1 MLTVTKQ
8 FSFETNNNISVKYLI
23 INNKTFIVYTLYNR
37 LYYFVV
43 PAFLN
48 IISLKGLGFHIW
60 AKLKTKVE
68 LNQYYSFFNAF
79 FIFNDTNKKYKKKLF
94 LKGLGFKIFYDKT
107 LHLLNFKLGFSHL
120 VLFSL
125 PSNVFVS
132 LNKTTLLLESKN
144 NVVLGDIANKI
155 KLLKIPDVYKGK
167 GFVIKNEFI
176 RSKPIKKK

>member
-1 MLTVTKQ
+1 MLTLTKQ
-8 FSFETNNNISVKYLI
+8 FFFETNNNISLKYFL
-23 INNKTFIVYTLYNR
+23 INNKVFIVYTLFNR
-37 LYYFVV
+37 LFYFVV

-48 IISLKGLGFHIW
+48 INKKDLIFHIW
-60 AKLKTKVE
+60 ANLKNKSD

-79 FIFNDTNKKYKKKLF
+79 FIFNDINKKYKKKLF

-107 LHLLNFKLGFSHL
+107 SHSLNFKLGFSHS

-144 NVVLGDIANKI
+144 NVVLGDITNKI

>member
-1 MLTVTKQ
+1 MLNLIKQ
-8 FSFETNNNISVKYLI
+8 FSFSINKDISFKYFLI
-23 INNKTFIVYTLYNR
+23 DNKIFLVYIVSNR
-37 LYYFVV
+37 LFYLMV

-48 IISLKGLGFHIW
+48 IKKIGLNFFMW
-60 AKLKTKVE
+60 ANIKYE
-68 LNQYYSFFNAF
+68 NDLNQYYSFYNNF
-79 FIFNDTNKKYKKKLF
+79 FFLNDVNKKYKKKLF

-107 LHLLNFKLGFSHL
+107 SHSLNFKLGFSHS

-144 NVVLGDIANKI
+144 NVVLGDITNKI